1 LESIADKIKSF
12 NRNLH
17 LGSRLPKGVSVLNP
31 FQDNVEVN
39 NWSNTF
45 YGRFYADSQPRH
57 LILGINPGRLGAGQ
71 TGIPFTDTKRLY
83 EYFGLGSVDDITH
96 ESSSA
101 YIYRMI
107 DAYGGAVDFYSRY
120 LISSV
125 CPLGFVTGKNGKQL
139 NFNYYDSPALQKAV
153 TPFIVRCLEEQLQWP
168 IKRDKV
174 FCLGTGKNVKFL
186 KDLNEK
192 YRWFESIVS
201 LEHPRYI
208 MQYKAQ
214 RVDEYIE
221 KYIQALRCV

>member
-1 LESIADKIKSF
+1 
-12 NRNLH
+12 LH

>member
-1 LESIADKIKSF
+1 MESIADKIKSF